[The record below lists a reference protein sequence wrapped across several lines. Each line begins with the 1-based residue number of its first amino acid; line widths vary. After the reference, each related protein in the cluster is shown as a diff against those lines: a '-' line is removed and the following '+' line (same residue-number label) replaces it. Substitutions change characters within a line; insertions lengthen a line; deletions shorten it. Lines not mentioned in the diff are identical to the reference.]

1 MTGVD
6 SERSTSSAAASA
18 LTGLDMLVDGLR
30 ELGPDRSVSS
40 VMQLITGVAVASLAG
55 ADEAGLTLLTADR
68 FTTKAPTSDVPT
80 TVDALQY
87 EHGGPC
93 LDAVLDDED
102 GTVIQVDDLR
112 TEQRW
117 PGFASAAVE
126 QTPVL
131 SMLSYCLCLDRG
143 EPIGSLNLYA
153 TKPHAFDPEAVQAGK
168 RLAAY
173 AATGLAFAIAQ
184 AKARNLEIALDSN
197 RDIGAAIGILMSQH
211 RVTRDQAFDLLAA
224 ASQHSHRKLRDL
236 ADDVI
241 QTGVLDQPTRC

>member
-117 PGFASAAVE
+117 PGFASAAGADPGPEHAVLL
-126 QTPVL
+126 PV
-131 SMLSYCLCLDRG
+131 
-143 EPIGSLNLYA
+143 PGSGRA
-153 TKPHAFDPEAVQAGK
+153 D
-168 RLAAY
+168 RLAES
-173 AATGLAFAIAQ
+173 L
-184 AKARNLEIALDSN
+184 
-197 RDIGAAIGILMSQH
+197 
-211 RVTRDQAFDLLAA
+211 RDQAA
-224 ASQHSHRKLRDL
+224 R
-236 ADDVI
+236 I
-241 QTGVLDQPTRC
+241 